1 MIIKRILYT
10 LYTILV
16 VLPLFLVLTILTA
29 IIAAVGSILGGE
41 RVFGYWPGKIWS
53 IVTLALLLIPVKVR
67 GREYLPKSRPSV
79 VTPNH
84 TSAMDIFLLYGYAGV
99 RFKWVLKGSLRK
111 LPFVGWACEKLG
123 FIFVENTPS
132 GAIRVVKDCE
142 KAIANGYHIFMFPEG
157 SRTLTG
163 QLDKLRRGAFRV
175 ATEMG
180 APIVPAKISG
190 GYEIL
195 KRGTYLPKWGRLGL
209 QFFPALET
217 TDGAS
222 IEELMQKVKECIQ

>member
-29 IIAAVGSILGGE
+29 IIAALGSILGGE

-222 IEELMQKVKECIQ
+222 IEEQMQKVKECIQ

>member
-1 MIIKRILYT
+1 MDIKQILYT
-10 LYTILV
+10 LYVIIV

-29 IIAAVGSILGGE
+29 VIAAVGSILGAE

-53 IVTLALLLIPVKVR
+53 IATLALLLIPVKVS
-67 GREYLPKSRPSV
+67 GREYLPRTCPSV

-132 GAIRVVKDCE
+132 GAIRVVRDCE

-163 QLDKLRRGAFRV
+163 KLDRLRKGAFKV

-180 APIVPAKISG
+180 VPIVPAKITG

-195 KRGTYLPKWGRLGL
+195 KRGTSIPKWGRLTL

-217 TDGAS
+217 NQGAT
-222 IEELMQKVKECIQ
+222 IEELMQKVKERLQ

>member
-29 IIAAVGSILGGE
+29 IIAALGSILGGE

-67 GREYLPKSRPSV
+67 GRVYLPKSRPSV

-163 QLDKLRRGAFRV
+163 HLDKLRKGAFRV

-195 KRGTYLPKWGRLGL
+195 KRGTYLPKWGRLEL

-217 TDGAS
+217 TEGAS